1 MLKKSDGNRSL
12 IMGVYSV
19 LSTIGFGYLVLR
31 AELPS
36 LAVVRSVQAVA
47 CLALAGYLGIERLKA
62 PERFQVSDQT
72 EIEEKG

>member
-1 MLKKSDGNRSL
+1 MLKKSDGNSSL

-19 LSTIGFGYLVLR
+19 LSAIGFGYLVLR

-36 LAVVRSVQAVA
+36 LVVVRSVQAVV
-47 CLALAGYLGIERLKA
+47 CLALAGYLGIERLKV